1 MRCLCIQ
8 DEDQEIQQA
17 LLQAW
22 QEADVVISTGGLG
35 PTLDDLTRQSIA
47 DFFGKELRF
56 DEDVWDYIQAMFQR
70 RNMMIPESNRAQA
83 MVPEGFEVLQ
93 NHRGTAPG
101 LYYKASGKHFFALQG
116 VPGEMREIFSQQ
128 IAPILKQA
136 FPMAKEIV
144 QRDLHTFNI
153 GESALAEIVHEDELP
168 RQVNLAWL
176 PQTGRVD
183 LRIYGNDVG
192 ALHEAEQI
200 IRAKAGEY
208 VWGVDDEDPSQSLI
222 RALKHLGYSISVAES
237 CTGGLLQKLLSD
249 VAGCSEVFWGGV
261 ISYHNDVKTKLLG
274 VPETLLEKWGAV
286 SPECAESMALGVQR
300 LLATDVAIS
309 ITGIA
314 GPDGG
319 SPEKPVGT
327 VYFGFRIGEQG
338 IIEHRLLFGDRE
350 SIRHKAAETAILL
363 LHNEL
368 RKLLK

>member
-153 GESALAEIVHEDELP
+153 GESAL
-168 RQVNLAWL
+168 
-176 PQTGRVD
+176 G
-183 LRIYGNDVG
+183 
-192 ALHEAEQI
+192 
-200 IRAKAGEY
+200 K
-208 VWGVDDEDPSQSLI
+208 
-222 RALKHLGYSISVAES
+222 S
-237 CTGGLLQKLLSD
+237 CMRMS
-249 VAGCSEVFWGGV
+249 F
-261 ISYHNDVKTKLLG
+261 
-274 VPETLLEKWGAV
+274 
-286 SPECAESMALGVQR
+286 
-300 LLATDVAIS
+300 
-309 ITGIA
+309 
-314 GPDGG
+314 PD
-319 SPEKPVGT
+319 K
-327 VYFGFRIGEQG
+327 
-338 IIEHRLLFGDRE
+338 
-350 SIRHKAAETAILL
+350 
-363 LHNEL
+363 
-368 RKLLK
+368 